1 MACHCRACKQRTGA
15 AYGLGIYFYEEDNS
29 NLGDVTQD
37 GTINIVDVILMINFI
52 LELQTL
58 SDDQL
63 ELADVNMDT
72 IINIIDILI
81 VMDIILNN

>member
-1 MACHCRACKQRTGA
+1 
-15 AYGLGIYFYEEDNS
+15 
-29 NLGDVTQD
+29 
-37 GTINIVDVILMINFI
+37 MINFI
-52 LELQTL
+52 LEFQTL

-81 VMDIILNN
+81 VMDIILDN

>member
-1 MACHCRACKQRTGA
+1 
-15 AYGLGIYFYEEDNS
+15 
-29 NLGDVTQD
+29 
-37 GTINIVDVILMINFI
+37 MINFI

-58 SDDQL
+58 NNDQL

-81 VMDIILNN
+81 VMDIILDN

>member
-1 MACHCRACKQRTGA
+1 
-15 AYGLGIYFYEEDNS
+15 
-29 NLGDVTQD
+29 
-37 GTINIVDVILMINFI
+37 MINFI

-81 VMDIILNN
+81 VKDIILNN